1 MRDLNDVSR
10 YKDLAVFEC
19 GKEDCV
25 KSKAISFT
33 KKTYH
38 LFHYVVSGKGTFIIE
53 NKQFQINPGTIF
65 FIPKGYTSI
74 YYADKENPW
83 TYIWVGFDG
92 EVVEDYLSSIGLS
105 ISNPIIL
112 DPSRK
117 LKKYFDLISSRY
129 LTDGYI
135 DISSLGALY
144 QLFGE
149 LLFNKV
155 ETKKVSS
162 GQVTLQL
169 ARDYINNNYQFDISV
184 TDIAKNANV
193 TPNYLSSIFQKEL
206 GISTK
211 QYLIK
216 LRMEKAVDFLKSGF
230 FNVKQVSEMVGYPNQ
245 LHFSNEFKRIYGKS
259 PINFIK
265 KEENNEE

>member
-1 MRDLNDVSR
+1 MRDLNDASR

-25 KSKAISFT
+25 KSKAISLT

-38 LFHYVVSGKGTFIIE
+38 LFHYVTSGKGTFIINDKKFE
-53 NKQFQINPGTIF
+53 IHAGMIF
-65 FIPKGYTSI
+65 FIPRGHTSI
-74 YYADKENPW
+74 YYANKENPW
-83 TYIWVGFDG
+83 NYIWVGFDG
-92 EVVEDYLSSIGLS
+92 DVVDDYLEFLGID
-105 ISNPIIL
+105 IDNPVII
-112 DPSRK
+112 DPQK
-117 LKKYFDLISSRY
+117 KFKKYFDSMSSRY

-135 DISSLGALY
+135 DITSIGALY

-149 LLFNKV
+149 LIHNKT
-155 ETKKVSS
+155 EMKKGASS
-162 GQVTLQL
+162 KVTLQL
-169 ARDYINNNYQFDISV
+169 ARDYINNNYQFNIGV
-184 TDIAKNANV
+184 QDIAKNANV

-216 LRMEKAVDFLKSGF
+216 IRMDKAIEFLESGF

-245 LHFSNEFKRIYGKS
+245 LHFSNEFKRIFGKS
-259 PINFIK
+259 PINYLK
-265 KEENNEE
+265 KEGK

>member
-25 KSKAISFT
+25 RSKAISFS

-38 LFHYVVSGKGTFIIE
+38 LFHYVVSGRGTFIIN
-53 NKQFQINPGTIF
+53 NKKFDIHPGTIF
-65 FIPKGYTSI
+65 FIPKGQTSI
-74 YYADKENPW
+74 YYTNKDNPW

-92 EVVEDYLSSIGLS
+92 EVVDDYLSALGLS
-105 ISNPIIL
+105 LSNPVIV
-112 DPSRK
+112 DNQKK

-135 DISSLGALY
+135 DVSSLGALY
-144 QLFGE
+144 LLFGE
-149 LLFNKV
+149 LLFDKKD
-155 ETKKVSS
+155 TKKSS
-162 GQVTLQL
+162 SSKVTLNL
-169 ARDYINNNYQFDISV
+169 ARVYIDNNFQFNIGVS
-184 TDIAKNANV
+184 DIAKNVNV

-216 LRMEKAVDFLKSGF
+216 IRMEKALDFLKSGF

-259 PINFIK
+259 PINYIK
-265 KEENNEE
+265 KEG